1 MHQAGVHGLQTL
13 YCGNVVGDQ
22 LVQVTGAGVRL
33 LSASSGALLDQW
45 TPPAG
50 LQVNTASAS
59 PSQVHNPLLASV
71 TTETL
76 LLLKPYALQLQIHAP
91 AYAILSGYV
100 CKASWCLA
108 VVCELVK
115 YFSGRWHTT
124 QTPQLLQVLLPC
136 HQGCL

>member
-1 MHQAGVHGLQTL
+1 MHQVGVHGLQTL

-59 PSQVHNPLLASV
+59 PSQVPNPLLASV

-76 LLLKPYALQLQIHAP
+76 LSSYGSMLLSTPVYKAVFARPLGGLQLSVS
-91 AYAILSGYV
+91 L
-100 CKASWCLA
+100 
-108 VVCELVK
+108 
-115 YFSGRWHTT
+115 
-124 QTPQLLQVLLPC
+124 
-136 HQGCL
+136 

>member
-1 MHQAGVHGLQTL
+1 MYQASVHGLQTL

-59 PSQVHNPLLASV
+59 PSQVHNPMLTSG
-71 TTETL
+71 TTEILCSAATDPL
-76 LLLKPYALQLQIHAP
+76 LEHASLKKMCLQGLLV
-91 AYAILSGYV
+91 AYN
-100 CKASWCLA
+100 CL
-108 VVCELVK
+108 
-115 YFSGRWHTT
+115 
-124 QTPQLLQVLLPC
+124 
-136 HQGCL
+136 